1 MKRNTLN
8 DLRQEIKFEN
18 RVNDKNNFLLSETFL
33 FFLAKIFILNS
44 WKCFFFFKDS
54 KEFNCLG
61 NFFAEADTKNHRHTL
76 AKASAF
82 ADSRGE
88 FRTLIKT
95 FLFSFFNNS
104 GKKIVLM

>member
-44 WKCFFFFKDS
+44 WKCFFFLKTPKNLIASEIFLPRQILKIIDIPWQ
-54 KEFNCLG
+54 KPRHLPITEA
-61 NFFAEADTKNHRHTL
+61 NFEHWSRH
-76 AKASAF
+76 F
-82 ADSRGE
+82 Y
-88 FRTLIKT
+88 FHFLIIR
-95 FLFSFFNNS
+95 
-104 GKKIVLM
+104 GKKLY

>member
-8 DLRQEIKFEN
+8 DLRHEIKFEN

-33 FFLAKIFILNS
+33 FFFSKNIYFKFLEMFFI
-44 WKCFFFFKDS
+44 FFKDS

-61 NFFAEADTKNHRHTL
+61 NFFAEADTKNHRYTL
-76 AKASAF
+76 AKASAL

-104 GKKIVLM
+104 GKKLY